1 MKSNKKKRVLATIL
15 CMVMVLT
22 NNVSAL
28 AEGEGNTSEQTP
40 TAISETT
47 PEASTEPVPETLAE
61 PAPEIPAEPEPEIPA
76 EPEPEIPAEPEP
88 EAPTEPVPE
97 TPAEPAPETPVEPAP
112 ETPAEPTPETPAEP
126 APEAPKLSEAKEF
139 TKEFRDASGN
149 LVQKITAKLPAG
161 AFEAETSAITMEAGY
176 VNASVEKHLKNLMTK
191 RIPEGSELGDYF
203 LYKIEFKV
211 NGEAKESL
219 KPIEITFAK
228 SDLEIKDT
236 KKANVFYLNPGVNG
250 SEDTLVEI
258 MQRSELIESFQAAGK
273 STANIDK
280 DYDLSTIEVGAD
292 QKSGKIVLEGR
303 KSTVYGCYVE
313 KETEPLPEE
322 PQAEEPAEPAEPT
335 EPAEPEEAL
344 KYEDD
349 RVVISVTASEEG
361 AIPEGAELKV
371 VPITSEDTETK
382 TQYEEVEKK
391 IQEKVAEEEKEVAGF
406 LAYDITFVDKDG
418 NDMEPNGKVKVS
430 MNYKKAEVPQEVVE
444 KEAIDAE
451 VTVLHL
457 EEDEQGE
464 VKQVVDMGAEQKA
477 NVDTL
482 TTTEGTKV
490 QSVEVETESFSV
502 YAVTWKNQSLDTLA
516 FGDGITYKIR
526 WVDHETLRN
535 HPTAVLHF
543 VNTKGEDISKTLKVP
558 EGQVQNIAGEKNL
571 GNYNTSLEKIA
582 SEYNADR
589 TTEQGYIF
597 KEARLD
603 NWWEKNTA
611 TDISYNPN
619 KNGAWHYYESSWQV
633 WKTDEKPQVNIY
645 LVYEQRDRGQVDKIN
660 TIDITD
666 PALASKID
674 INLFNYN
681 AKINE
686 TSAAQN
692 GFKFHSQVAGV
703 DGAYNVDSA
712 KYTHPSN
719 QKVHQEYLK
728 KNLNSRK
735 YPVLAD
741 GEASLEY
748 LFSSSSGAVS
758 AHKNLQGLLYKD
770 GAGYCVYDSS
780 NYHAQLEGDEISV
793 YNAKLSPLWSSF
805 KYGNFLP
812 FNELPYEAT
821 NGTNNSVV
829 GGRSNTDMWFG
840 MNISFAFM
848 QPKDGEVK
856 GSPMVFDFRGDDD
869 VWVFIDGVKV
879 LDIGGIHDKKGGSIN
894 FNTGEVRVEGVENTS
909 LSELYKAAYIEKN
922 GSRGVE
928 DYLDSIFK
936 KNSRGQYTTYKNFSG
951 HDFRF
956 FYLERGGGASNCKI
970 RFNIPAKD
978 KKDITISKEIE
989 NYDGGAYS
997 DVEFSYELYIE
1008 NQLQK
1013 NAPYVLTKANGD
1025 TLNLTT
1031 DAADGRFKLK
1041 HGESAQ
1047 FTSEEGKSYY
1057 VKEVGISSETYDH
1070 VKIESS
1076 GIVNESDQDI
1086 SAGEDSIRS
1095 KDLIVGANLTVT
1107 FLNRCA
1113 MSNMKHLLIEKVLEN
1128 GTATEAYQMR
1138 VTVGGE
1144 LYKGPYKVGENY
1156 DSAMSAVE
1164 QRTTDGIISVPA
1176 GQVAVVL
1183 GNVSRTDDGKVKRG
1197 IPSGTSFKV
1206 EELLEQSGNYIE
1218 PQYKIAEG
1226 TADEGQ
1232 TQNGFKDTGF
1242 AKGKITLKANAK
1254 VTVTNTMTGTPPKP
1268 DEGKDKV
1275 YHHKYIDYLGDGG
1288 RNGQTDLTGEE
1299 FYRLYLDVKGV
1310 PNIKPQP
1317 ADIVLVLDYSSSMGE
1332 PFSQKQRWDYV
1343 KESAKIAVETLL
1355 PSGSE
1360 NRVGIVWFDKR
1371 ANECN
1376 VSLTSDKDSLLTN
1389 ISKKEYDSGTNYQA
1403 AFWNAQE
1410 MLAKESSSDKKKF
1423 VIFVTDGE
1431 PYDYYTSRNQND
1443 RDLEHDVSEAKKAAK
1458 EAARLFTGLS
1468 GFYAVSVGDKNGTA
1482 FLQNEI
1488 VDNVNTPVRSVIGA
1502 NDESALRNAFDMF
1515 LGSITKQIGN
1525 VSITDNLSRYVD
1537 FVNRDAIDQADVN
1550 KEGKITGK
1558 KGDSLASSLGL
1569 KVHWYPY
1576 DKDTYDNHTGI
1587 TNAEEYPGEYTY
1599 EINPKTKQIKV
1610 SFGNEYF
1617 LVRDKVYTV
1626 SFNVKLT
1633 EEATQEAM
1641 VTDKANGDPL
1651 TDYPGNIT
1659 SSGKEGLYSNTSAEV
1674 YYERVTNGKKE
1685 EKTELYEKPVVQPLE
1700 NTEWDI
1706 KKISKTSKEALAGAE
1721 FTLTPVTNSGEG
1733 LPKYKGISM
1742 KSDNPE
1748 DPKNGILEWKK
1759 IDGNIV
1765 LESSKDIEAGT
1776 YLLRETKAPTGYQ
1789 LTEQVWKVVISR
1801 KGAMPAITDKDGEP
1815 VVLEKVENEER
1826 FILMIE
1832 NEAVYELPS
1841 TGGHGIFTYIIS
1853 GTLLLIAAALMLY
1866 KMKFK
1871 GVLKS

>member
-1 MKSNKKKRVLATIL
+1 MKSNKKKRVLAAIL

-28 AEGEGNTSEQTP
+28 AEGEGNPDHQNPEVLSETVTEPGQPVSESEQ
-40 TAISETT
+40 I
-47 PEASTEPVPETLAE
+47 
-61 PAPEIPAEPEPEIPA
+61 
-76 EPEPEIPAEPEP
+76 
-88 EAPTEPVPE
+88 
-97 TPAEPAPETPVEPAP
+97 
-112 ETPAEPTPETPAEP
+112 TPETPTEPEQP
-126 APEAPKLSEAKEF
+126 APEVPTEPEQPAPEVPTEPEQPVPEVPTEPEQPVPEIPTEPEQPAPEPEMPKVSEEKEF

-149 LVQKITAKLPAG
+149 LVQKITAKLPEG
-161 AFEAETSAITMEAGY
+161 AFEAETSAITMEASY
-176 VNASVEKHLKNLMTK
+176 VDASTENYLQSLMMK
-191 RIPEGSELGDYF
+191 RLPEGSQLGDYL

-211 NGEAKESL
+211 NGKAMESL

-258 MQRSELIESFQAAGK
+258 MQRSELIESFRAAGK

-313 KETEPLPEE
+313 KELEAVPEQ
-322 PQAEEPAEPAEPT
+322 PQEGEPAEPT
-335 EPAEPEEAL
+335 EPAELEEAL

-349 RVVISVTASEEG
+349 QVVIAVTASEEG

-406 LAYDITFVDKDG
+406 LAYDIIFVDKDG
-418 NDMEPNGKVKVS
+418 NEMEPKGKVKVS
-430 MNYKKAEVPQEVVE
+430 MNYKKAELPQEVVE
-444 KEAIDAE
+444 KGATDAE

-502 YAVTWKNQSLDTLA
+502 YAVTWKNQSLDTLGL
-516 FGDGITYKIR
+516 FGNTYKIR
-526 WVDHETLRN
+526 WTSYKINRQY
-535 HPTAVLHF
+535 PTAVLHF
-543 VNTKGEDISKTLKVP
+543 VNDRGRDISKTLGVP
-558 EGQVQNIAGEKNL
+558 ENQVKDIEGVKNL

-589 TTEQGYIF
+589 TTPKGYIF

-603 NWWEKNTA
+603 FDWDKKTA

-619 KNGAWHYYESSWQV
+619 GGPWHYYQNG
-633 WKTDEKPQVNIY
+633 WKTWKTEKKQEVHVY
-645 LVYEQRDRGQVDKIN
+645 LVYEEKSRGRVDRIN

-666 PALASKID
+666 PELADKID

-686 TSAAQN
+686 TGAAKN

-703 DGAYNVDSA
+703 DGACNVSPDE
-712 KYTHPSN
+712 KYTEPGN
-719 QKVHQEYLK
+719 QTVHQNYLQN
-728 KNLNSRK
+728 NLNNSN
-735 YPVLAD
+735 YPVLKD
-741 GEASLEY
+741 GEASLGY
-748 LFSSSSGAVS
+748 LFSSLSDVVFAYE
-758 AHKNLQGLLYKD
+758 NLQGLLYKD
-770 GAGYCVYDSS
+770 QDGYCVYDSS
-780 NYHAQLEGDEISV
+780 NYHAQLEGDKISV

-829 GGRSNTDMWFG
+829 GGRNNTDMWFG

-848 QPKDGEVK
+848 QPKDGNVK
-856 GSPMVFDFRGDDD
+856 GSPMIFDFRGDDD

-879 LDIGGIHDKKGGSIN
+879 LDIGGIHDKKEGSIN
-894 FNTGEVRVEGVENTS
+894 FNTGKVKVEGKNLTS
-909 LSELYKAAYIEKN
+909 LSELYKDAYIEKN
-922 GSRGVE
+922 GSHGVG

-936 KNSRGQYTTYKNFSG
+936 KNSQGQYTTYKNFSG

-989 NYDGGAYS
+989 NYDEGAYS

-1025 TLNLTT
+1025 TVNLTT
-1031 DAADGRFKLK
+1031 GAADGRFKLK

-1047 FTSEEGKSYY
+1047 FTSKEGSKYY

-1086 SAGEDSIRS
+1086 SAGENSIRS
-1095 KDLIVGANLTVT
+1095 KELIVGENFTVT

-1128 GTATEAYQMR
+1128 GTATESYQMR

-1317 ADIVLVLDYSSSMGE
+1317 ADIVLVLDYSSSMSK
-1332 PFSQKQRWDYV
+1332 PFSQGIRWDYV

-1410 MLAKESSSDKKKF
+1410 MLAKERSSDKKKF

-1651 TDYPGNIT
+1651 TDYPENIT
-1659 SSGKEGLYSNTSAEV
+1659 SSEKEGLYSNTSAEV
-1674 YYERVTNGKKE
+1674 YYERVTNGQKE
-1685 EKTELYEKPVVQPLE
+1685 KKTEPYEKPVVQPLE

-1706 KKISKTSKEALAGAE
+1706 KKISKTSKEPLAGAE
-1721 FTLTPVTNSGEG
+1721 FTLTPVINSAEG
-1733 LPKYKGISM
+1733 LPKYKGISK

-1748 DPKNGILEWKK
+1748 DPNNGILEWRK
-1759 IDGNIV
+1759 IDGNIG

-1789 LTEQVWKVVISR
+1789 LTEQVWTVVISR
-1801 KGAMPAITDKDGEP
+1801 KGAIPTITDKDGRP
-1815 VVLEKVENEER
+1815 VALEQVENEER

-1832 NEAVYELPS
+1832 NEAIYELPS
-1841 TGGHGIFTYIIS
+1841 TGGHGIFGYMIS
-1853 GTLLLIAAALMLY
+1853 GTLLLMAAALILY
-1866 KMKFK
+1866 KMKYK
-1871 GVLKS
+1871 GVLKG